1 MDLESEVEL
10 RCYLAQ
16 LLERLEQAGPLQLH
30 RVRVQE
36 HRGQVAP
43 PGRELDGPPPEQPA
57 QLGLAADALG
67 DAQEL
72 ERVLGQ
78 LRVAPAAEGLV
89 RRHRAAREQH
99 DRLEHHRDL
108 ALAKQVAQLAGA
120 LGEAVRQLA
129 AGQHG
134 RGGLG
139 VVVAAR
145 LVDVR
150 AAHAELEVRE
160 VHDVALDERRVL
172 DLRPVDEA
180 PVAAAEVAQPQ
191 VLAAPVDLRVELRD
205 RVGRQHQLE
214 PLPAADPE
222 RQHVD
227 RHALQPAA
235 FRDGLQVPAARRF
248 LAAHAAGPF
257 MR

>member
-1 MDLESEVEL
+1 MLSAMRSSSSGFSGSCGWRPRPSASYAATVPRESSTIGWNTIVTWLSLSRSRISRVPSAKRCGSSRRVSTAVVGL
-10 RCYLAQ
+10 R
-16 LLERLEQAGPLQLH
+16 
-30 RVRVQE
+30 
-36 HRGQVAP
+36 
-43 PGRELDGPPPEQPA
+43 
-57 QLGLAADALG
+57 
-67 DAQEL
+67 
-72 ERVLGQ
+72 
-78 LRVAPAAEGLV
+78 
-89 RRHRAAREQH
+89 
-99 DRLEHHRDL
+99 
-108 ALAKQVAQLAGA
+108 
-120 LGEAVRQLA
+120 
-129 AGQHG
+129 
-134 RGGLG
+134 